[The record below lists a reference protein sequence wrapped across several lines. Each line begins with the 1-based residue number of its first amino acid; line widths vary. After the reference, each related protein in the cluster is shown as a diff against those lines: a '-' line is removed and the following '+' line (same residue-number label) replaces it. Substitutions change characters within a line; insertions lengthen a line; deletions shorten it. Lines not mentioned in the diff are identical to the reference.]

1 MSNIINI
8 NALKTP
14 YFRASSGTY
23 LLRLGAVVA
32 LALGFSGLGGCSG
45 GGDSGSPT
53 AAPLNPAAIATD
65 FLTVEDVQRIV
76 VQGAAEATARKQ
88 PATIAVVDRVGNVLA
103 VFRMTGAAN
112 TFKITSKQANSDT
125 NNNGTARIDGGLEN
139 IDILPDTFAAITKAI
154 TGAYLSSNG
163 NAFSSRTASQIVQE
177 NFNPREAN
185 QPAGPLYGVQ
195 FSQLSCS
202 DLMRRAEHG
211 TIGPKRS
218 PLGLSADPGGLPL
231 YKNNRLVGGVGIIA
245 DGTYGLDADISDFD
259 QNADEIIAVAAGVGY
274 AAPDDVRGNR
284 IAVDGRTLRYVDSES
299 IQTSAPA
306 TSSFASLFANLS
318 GASVAVGGYF
328 DGVVRAGTAF
338 GSAASGYQADTSTF
352 AALNGFVLLDS
363 DGKNRYPV
371 TAGSDGFLKAN
382 EVSAIA
388 QEALKIANRARA
400 QIRRPLGSAAQ
411 VTITVVDT
419 LGNAL
424 VLVRTPDAPVFGTD
438 VALQKARTAL
448 AFSHPTFAAELAGLP
463 SFTYLGVGGATVPAF
478 RSFNEYVVTSRSFFN
493 DPTML
498 GNGIA
503 FSSRALGNVS
513 RPFFPEGIQSAE
525 AGPFSTPYKNWSP
538 FHLGLQL
545 DLNYSAIVAAA
556 TGSPK
561 FDCTGLTRAKNGI
574 QIFAGAVPIYR
585 NAQLVGAIGISGD
598 GIDQDD
604 MVAFL
609 GLSNAGKALNTGI
622 GNAPK
627 AIRADNLVPRGEGT
641 RLRYVNC
648 PVAPFNDSAEQN
660 PCEGI

>member
-1 MSNIINI
+1 MMKKAVNW
-8 NALKTP
+8 
-14 YFRASSGTY
+14 ASSGSAI
-23 LLRLGAVVA
+23 LRFWA
-32 LALGFSGLGGCSG
+32 LSLTSFALVSCGS
-45 GGDSGSPT
+45 GGDSGSGSP
-53 AAPLNPAAIATD
+53 APASLVTPAITD
-65 FLTVEDVQRIV
+65 FLSIEDVQRIV
-76 VQGAAEATARKQ
+76 AQGVAEATIRKQ
-88 PATIAVVDRVGNVLA
+88 AATFAVVDRVGNVLA
-103 VFRMTGAAN
+103 VFRMTGAAT
-112 TFKITSKQANSDT
+112 TFKITSKQNSSD
-125 NNNGTARIDGGLEN
+125 GAKQIDGGLEN
-139 IDILPDTFAAITKAI
+139 IDVLPDTFAAISKAI

-163 NAFSSRTASQIVQE
+163 NAFSSRTAGQIVQE

-218 PLGLSADPGGLPL
+218 PLGLSADPGGLPI
-231 YKNNRLVGGVGIIA
+231 YKNNRLVGGIGVISDA
-245 DGTYGLDADISDFD
+245 VYGLDADISDFD
-259 QNADEIIAVAAGVGY
+259 DSSDERIAVAATIGY
-274 AAPDDVRGNR
+274 AAPDDIRGNR
-284 IAVDGRTLRYVDSES
+284 ISVDGRTLRYIDSES
-299 IQTSAPA
+299 TLSNGAP
-306 TSSFASLFANLS
+306 SSGYANLA
-318 GASVAVGGYF
+318 GASIPVGGYF
-328 DGVVRAGTAF
+328 DGAVRAGTSF
-338 GSAASGYQADTSTF
+338 GSIASGYQADGGVF
-352 AALNGFVLLDS
+352 AALNGFVLTDN
-363 DGKNRYPV
+363 DGKNRYPIV
-371 TAGSDGFLKAN
+371 AGGDGFLKSN
-382 EVSAIA
+382 EVSTIA
-388 QEALKIANRARA
+388 QEALKVANRARA

-438 VALQKARTAL
+438 VALQKARTAVT
-448 AFSHPTFAAELAGLP
+448 FSHPTFAAELSNLP
-463 SFTYLGVGGATVPAF
+463 SFTYLGANGATVPAF
-478 RSFNEYVVTSRSFFN
+478 RSFNEYVAASRTFFN

-498 GNGIA
+498 ANGIA
-503 FSSRALGNVS
+503 FSSRALGNAS
-513 RPFFPEGIQSAE
+513 RPFFPDGIQSTE
-525 AGPFSTPYKNWSP
+525 AGPFSTPFKNWSP

-556 TGSPK
+556 TGSAK
-561 FDCTGLTRAKNGI
+561 FDCTGLIRAKNGI

-627 AIRADNLVPRGEGT
+627 AIRADTLVPRGEGT

-648 PVAPFNDSAEQN
+648 PVAPFNGSSEQN
-660 PCEGI
+660 VCEGI